1 MAQKSGKLKQLS
13 GTDIV
18 NFSAKDIQFIL
29 DELSDLISNDFTDG
43 AGKYSEWEQDFVSS
57 VKEQFEYRGE
67 LSAKQR
73 AKLKQIWEK

>member
-1 MAQKSGKLKQLS
+1 VSRS
-13 GTDIV
+13 
-18 NFSAKDIQFIL
+18 SEDIQYML

-67 LSAKQR
+67 LSAKQT
-73 AKLKQIWEK
+73 AKLKQIWEKY